1 MPDPEPP
8 APSPE
13 QSLLEVETAI
23 AALEAQRAALGDVV
37 VRTALAPLL
46 ERRDA
51 LRTGLAGEQRRLVT
65 VLFADLEGFTVLSR
79 RLDAEDTR
87 QVVNDCFLRWQ
98 RVIEAHG
105 GVVEKFIGDA
115 VMAVFGLHV
124 SQEDDA
130 VRAVRAGMAMV
141 ESLVAVADEVE
152 AAHGTRLHMRV
163 GVDAG
168 DVVVST
174 LGERSGQAFVA
185 VGPTVNRASR
195 LQGEA
200 PRDGVLVSDEVL
212 RLVRGRFA
220 LEPRP
225 GLVLKGI
232 DEPVDAYVVLRERDL
247 GSELEPTAGVGG
259 VETTTVG
266 RDLELLA
273 LQEHLADVAD
283 DRAWRIT
290 TVVGDAGVGKSRL
303 LADFHAWLDERPD
316 PVWWL
321 RGRGSPSQQNRP
333 HHLLRDAVST
343 RFGITPADDPST
355 VLARCEEAFGR
366 TFGASERTRR
376 DARLVARWLG
386 FEVGEAAP
394 EELPSDPQALRDE
407 ASELLAGYLAR
418 LARQAPVVLLL
429 EDVHWADD
437 ATLRWLEAADEVLRE
452 APVLVVATA
461 RPTLLDLHP
470 RWGEGLEHHRRLP
483 LAPLSRRHSRQ
494 LLDQLLAR
502 VEDVPA
508 DLVSLVVEG
517 AEGNPF
523 YLEELV
529 TWLVDSGVI
538 EPGADTWRVR
548 TERMGAVRVPTT
560 LRGVL
565 QARLDGLEPDER
577 QVLQRASVVGRV
589 FWDAAVGRLGG
600 GGDDPVPVLLDR
612 LRGRDLVLQRQG
624 STIEEVQEYL
634 FKHALLRDVAYDG
647 ILRAHRRTYHAR
659 AAAWLVEVGERSGR
673 TDEYA
678 FLVAEHTDLAGDPAA
693 PRWYLRAA
701 DRASSVHA
709 PEEARRLLERGLA
722 LVGDDD
728 LLRFDLLAAHEDVLD
743 RQGERSAQQ
752 ADLDAMGAMLD
763 RLDPGRRVRLH
774 LAAARLAFDTSRYDD
789 AIAAADV
796 AVDEAEQAGLRAA
809 AARGHLLA
817 GKAYTWSD
825 DAERARGALDRAI
838 GVADEVA
845 LDGVAAESL
854 RYLGMIAGNEGEY
867 DASLGHLARAQSRF
881 AAAGD
886 AEGEGRVLVQVSAT
900 QYNLGLLRESRQSL
914 ERARPAFA
922 RSRYRYG
929 EALVLGNLATIA
941 AGQGE
946 LGAALTW
953 AVESIDATR
962 RLQDVEAVATNT
974 GVLSEIE
981 LLLGRLDA
989 AQAHGLESAELAASV
1004 SRESLRTHGLSMA
1017 ALAVSHE
1024 GRHDDAVEL
1033 ARRAVAAGEA
1043 GPEPRAL
1050 GTVQHVLGQ
1059 VLAAAGRPD
1068 EAAAAFAT
1076 AHRTF
1081 TELGI
1086 AGLDLQA
1093 AAGEAACRLELGDPD
1108 RAAEL
1113 VDPVVAAVLR
1123 PDGGTASGS
1132 PLTEAPLGVAHP
1144 EPVWHDCLRV
1154 LTAVGDPRA
1163 ASFRSAVRTWLEERA
1178 VTVGPSVEAD
1188 YRASP
1193 QVQRLLALLG

>member
-23 AALEAQRAALGDVV
+23 AALEAQRGALGAQVV
-37 VRTALAPLL
+37 ETALAPLR

-51 LRTGLAGEQRRLVT
+51 LRDGLAGEQRRLVT

-87 QVVNDCFLRWQ
+87 QVVNECFLRWQ
-98 RVIEAHG
+98 RVIEEHG

-115 VMAVFGLHV
+115 AMAVFGLRV

-130 VRAVRAGMAMV
+130 VRAVRAGRAMV
-141 ESLVAVADEVE
+141 ESLAEVADQVE

-168 DVVVST
+168 EVVVST
-174 LGERSGQAFVA
+174 LGERAGHAFVA

-200 PRDGVLVSDEVL
+200 PRDGVIVSDEVR

-232 DEPVDAYVVLRERDL
+232 DEPVDAFVVLRERDA

-273 LQEHLADVAD
+273 LQEHLADVVD
-283 DRAWRIT
+283 DGAWRIT
-290 TVVGDAGVGKSRL
+290 TVLGDAGVGKSRL
-303 LADFHAWLDERPD
+303 LAVFHSWLDDRPD

-333 HHLLRDAVST
+333 HGLLRDAVAT
-343 RFGITPADDPST
+343 RFGITPADDPAT

-366 TFGASERTRR
+366 TFGESERTRR

-386 FEVGEAAP
+386 FEVGEASP
-394 EELPSDPQALRDE
+394 GELPADPQALRDE

-418 LARQAPVVLLL
+418 LAELAPVVLLL
-429 EDVHWADD
+429 EDLHWADD
-437 ATLRWLEAADEVLRE
+437 ASLRWLAAAHEVLRG

-470 RWGEGLEHHRRLP
+470 HWGEGLEHHRRLALP
-483 LAPLSRRHSRQ
+483 PLSRRHSRQ

-502 VEDVPA
+502 VDDVPT
-508 DLVSLVVEG
+508 DLVALVVEG
-517 AEGNPF
+517 ADGNPF

-538 EPGADTWRVR
+538 EPGADAWRVR

-565 QARLDGLEPDER
+565 QARLDALEPDER

-600 GGDDPVPVLLDR
+600 GGDDPVPLLLDR
-612 LRGRDLVLQRQG
+612 LRSRDIVLQRQG
-624 STIEEVQEYL
+624 STIEEVHEYL

-647 ILRAHRRTYHAR
+647 ILRSHRRTYHAR
-659 AAAWLVEVGERSGR
+659 AAAWLVEVGERTGR
-673 TDEYA
+673 ADEYA
-678 FLVAEHTDLAGDPAA
+678 FLVAEHADLAGDPGA
-693 PRWYLRAA
+693 PGWYLRAA
-701 DRASSVHA
+701 GRASSVHA
-709 PEEARRLLERGLA
+709 PEEALRLLDRGLA

-728 LLRFDLLAAHEDVLD
+728 PLLRFDLLASHEDVLD
-743 RQGERSAQQ
+743 REGERAAQE
-752 ADLDAMGAMLD
+752 ADIERMGGLLD
-763 RLDPGRRVRLH
+763 RVDAERRVRHH
-774 LAAARLAFDTSRYDD
+774 LAAARLAFDTSRYDT
-789 AIAAADV
+789 AISCAGV
-796 AVDEAEQAGLRAA
+796 AVDDAAAAGLREAE
-809 AARGHLLA
+809 ARGHLLA
-817 GKAYTWSD
+817 GKAHTWSD
-825 DAERARGALDRAI
+825 DTGAARDALARSIA
-838 GVADEVA
+838 VADEVG
-845 LDGVAAESL
+845 LDAVAAESL
-854 RYLGMIAGNEGEY
+854 RYLGMIAGNEGDYEGSLEY
-867 DASLGHLARAQSRF
+867 LARAQSRF
-881 AAAGD
+881 AAAED

-900 QYNLGLLRESRQSL
+900 QYNLGLLRESREAL
-914 ERARPAFA
+914 ERARPAFV

-946 LGAALTW
+946 LGAARDW
-953 AVESIDATR
+953 ALEAVDTTR
-962 RLQDVEAVATNT
+962 RMMDVEAVATNV
-974 GVLSEIE
+974 GVLAEVE
-981 LLLGRLDA
+981 LMLGRLESA
-989 AQAHGLESAELAASV
+989 GELGLESAELAGSV
-1004 SRESLRTHGLSMA
+1004 SRESLRAHGLSMA
-1017 ALAVSHE
+1017 ALAASYRGH
-1024 GRHDDAVEL
+1024 HDEATALADAAVE
-1033 ARRAVAAGEA
+1033 AGTA
-1043 GPEPRAL
+1043 GPDPRAL
-1050 GTVQHVLGQ
+1050 GSVQHVRGQ
-1059 VLAAAGRPD
+1059 VLAAAGRPG
-1068 EAAAAFAT
+1068 EAADAFST

-1081 TELGI
+1081 TDLGI

-1093 AAGEAACRLELGDPD
+1093 AAGEAACRLDLGDPA

-1113 VDPVVAAVLR
+1113 LDSVVAAVLR
-1123 PDGGTASGS
+1123 SDDATGTAT
-1132 PLTEAPLGVAHP
+1132 LNEVPLGVAHP
-1144 EPVWHDCLRV
+1144 EPVWQNCLHV
-1154 LTAVGDPRA
+1154 LDGVRDPRA
-1163 ASFRSAVRTWLEERA
+1163 GAFRAAVRRWVGDRA
-1178 VTVGPSVEAD
+1178 ARVGPAVEAD
-1188 YRASP
+1188 YRASL
-1193 QVQRLLALLG
+1193 QVRRLLA